1 MQVTV
6 DDIQVLLMRW
16 GRCSRGMECPK
27 QYGSLLNDDVGGAD
41 NGNWPADVVLLE
53 QSLVEMRVK
62 YIQGVRMVEAIKAE
76 YLPARSMTKE
86 VKAKKI
92 QIRRADW
99 DFYLGTSLRY
109 LTDVYND
116 VLIRERKNGIN
127 SDMIAIAA

>member
-1 MQVTV
+1 MQITV
-6 DDIQVLLMRW
+6 DDIKILLMRW
-16 GRCSRGMECPK
+16 GRCSRGMEYPQ
-27 QYGSLLNDDVGGAD
+27 QYGSLLNDDVGGRD
-41 NGNWPADVVLLE
+41 NGEWPADVVLVE
-53 QSLVEMRVK
+53 QSLVEMRIR

-76 YLPARSMTKE
+76 YLPAHSTTKE

-99 DFYLGTSLRY
+99 DFYLGMSLRY

-127 SDMIAIAA
+127 SAIIAIAA